1 MSPDPGH
8 GLDEELTAGRP
19 GQRLGLWWLAV
30 VGMVAAAV
38 LLVTGGLRHYGY
50 ALGGTLVVL
59 AVVRLVAPEERA
71 GGLAVRGRVL
81 DAATMLGLGVAVAVL
96 AAYLR
101 LG

>member
-1 MSPDPGH
+1 MSPGPGDD
-8 GLDEELTAGRP
+8 LDVQLAAGRP
-19 GQRLGLWWLAV
+19 GGRLGLWWLAV
-30 VGMVAAAV
+30 VGLGVAAV

-50 ALGGTLVVL
+50 ALGATLAVLAAIRLVV
-59 AVVRLVAPEERA
+59 PEERA
-71 GGLAVRGRVL
+71 GGLVVRGRVL